1 VCPAGWCNHA
11 VFGATFALVSLTAKV
26 LSVMGTGNEE
36 AQLQELST
44 KITEMEVT
52 EDAMQEELLSLQQQ
66 QPEPEPEPVWLGV
79 ESG

>member
-1 VCPAGWCNHA
+1 
-11 VFGATFALVSLTAKV
+11 
-26 LSVMGTGNEE
+26 MGTGNEE

-66 QPEPEPEPVWLGV
+66 QPELEPEPLWSGG